1 MRVRPSDVPPA
12 APTLLKVARNAPDAL
27 AQTVV
32 ESPHTRAPADVEKA
46 LPAADP
52 SAAARIRLLAI
63 ATVARFHGADLH
75 HTDLDAKDRATPTPA
90 ELVEWVR
97 RGGLWA
103 KATRLNWKHLVTM
116 ELPGPVVL
124 LLKDGSAVLLLAND
138 SKRGVILV
146 RHSRLGPGD
155 GPVALDEPTLRKIS
169 HCDTILIRTE
179 RAASAAEAPFD
190 FGWVANLVKLE
201 HRALRDV
208 GLASLVLSLLTVLP
222 AMMVMAVIDQVVVHQ
237 SMSTLVLLSLLV
249 GSALLAETL
258 LGYARRQLILV
269 AGARVDAK
277 LNLHVFHRILRLPLD
292 YFERNQAGTVWS
304 MTGPQISKIRE
315 FLTGKL
321 LATMLDLVTL
331 LVLLPIMFYL
341 QPALS
346 AMVLGCAG
354 LIAGSIILFMKP
366 MSHRVKRWIDAETG
380 KSSIMVETLHGIRTV
395 KSLALE
401 QQQCERWDARVAE
414 AAQAK
419 IEAGRMTN
427 LAQMVIT
434 PLEGF
439 MQRGV
444 LLVGAYMALTND
456 GSVAVGGL
464 VAFMMLS
471 GRVAQP
477 LASLAKLMENIEEV
491 RTATSLAASVLNQRP
506 ESADPT
512 AGLRMFFE
520 GTIAFRN
527 VGYRYP
533 GAANPA
539 LEGVSFN
546 VPRGSVLGVVGRSGS
561 GKSTLTRLL
570 QGIARDYSGLVS
582 IDGID
587 IKDVNLTHLRRNLG
601 VVLQENFLFRG
612 TVRENILAGRQGL
625 TFTDAVRAARLAG
638 ASEFIEKLPNGYE
651 TFIEEGSPNL
661 SGGQRQRLAIARA
674 LVHDPRILILDEATS
689 ALDPESEALVNANL
703 ASIARGRTM
712 LIVSH
717 RLSSLVDCDQILVLD
732 QGRVLDVG
740 PHQTLLSRCETYRQL
755 WLRQNRHMGVNAD
768 PHGQSR
774 PILQN
779 GGV

>member
-1 MRVRPSDVPPA
+1 MR
-12 APTLLKVARNAPDAL
+12 
-27 AQTVV
+27 
-32 ESPHTRAPADVEKA
+32 RAP
-46 LPAADP
+46 L
-52 SAAARIRLLAI
+52 
-63 ATVARFHGADLH
+63 
-75 HTDLDAKDRATPTPA
+75 
-90 ELVEWVR
+90 
-97 RGGLWA
+97 
-103 KATRLNWKHLVTM
+103 
-116 ELPGPVVL
+116 
-124 LLKDGSAVLLLAND
+124 
-138 SKRGVILV
+138 
-146 RHSRLGPGD
+146 
-155 GPVALDEPTLRKIS
+155 
-169 HCDTILIRTE
+169 
-179 RAASAAEAPFD
+179 EAPFD

-755 WLRQNRHMGVNAD
+755 WLRQNRHMAVNAD